1 MGILSEGD
9 VVAALALGASVET
22 AVAAHMTPA
31 PATAGPG
38 EDSISVANRMLNLG
52 GRHLPVVD
60 GGPVTGMVPASDLL
74 TLIAW
79 PDPPRHDRV
88 TASA

>member
-1 MGILSEGD
+1 MPVDSG
-9 VVAALALGASVET
+9 VET
-22 AVAAHMTPA
+22 GVAAHMTPA

-52 GRHLPVVD
+52 VRHLPVVD
-60 GGPVTGMVPASDLL
+60 GGPVTGMVSASDLL
-74 TLIAW
+74 TLVAW
-79 PDPPRHDRV
+79 PEPPRHDRV

>member
-1 MGILSEGD
+1 MGILSERD
-9 VVAALALGASVET
+9 MVAALALGAGVET

-31 PATAGPG
+31 PATAGAG

-52 GRHLPVVD
+52 ARHLPVVD
-60 GGPVTGMVPASDLL
+60 GGQVMGMVSASDLP
-74 TLIAW
+74 TLVAW
-79 PDPPRHDRV
+79 PEPPRHDRV

>member
-1 MGILSEGD
+1 MPVDSG
-9 VVAALALGASVET
+9 VET
-22 AVAAHMTPA
+22 ARAAHMTPA

-52 GRHLPVVD
+52 ARHLPVVD
-60 GGPVTGMVPASDLL
+60 GGPVMGMVSASDLL
-74 TLIAW
+74 TLVAW
-79 PDPPRHDRV
+79 PEPPRHDRV